1 MGREKMMNSKSV
13 HQAEKLTDAELSKKP
28 GRYQFI
34 EALLSF
40 CDCISHCGITALIFR
55 NIAAAGIL
63 IFAGIPRN
71 FDMSDIDGMRK
82 YYVSSLERMGSLL
95 DIIEKSPSFFGD

>member
-1 MGREKMMNSKSV
+1 MMNNKSV
-13 HQAEKLTDAELSKKP
+13 HQAEKLTDAELSKKL

-34 EALLSF
+34 EALLSLLV
-40 CDCISHCGITALIFR
+40 IAPVIAGIIALIFR

-71 FDMSDIDGMRK
+71 FDMSDTDGMRK

-95 DIIEKSPSFFGD
+95 DIIEKSPSFFGDRAL

>member
-1 MGREKMMNSKSV
+1 MGREKVMNSKCV
-13 HQAEKLTDAELSKKP
+13 HQAEKLTDAELSKSP
-28 GRYQFI
+28 GDI
-34 EALLSF
+34 SLSKLRSLF
-40 CDCISHCGITALIFR
+40 VIVLVIAGITALIFR
-55 NIAAAGIL
+55 NITAAEIL

>member
-1 MGREKMMNSKSV
+1 MGREKVMNSKCVIRQKSLPT
-13 HQAEKLTDAELSKKP
+13 QSFQKSPGNISLSK
-28 GRYQFI
+28 RRSLFVI
-34 EALLSF
+34 VLVIA
-40 CDCISHCGITALIFR
+40 GITALIFR
-55 NIAAAGIL
+55 NITAAEIL

-95 DIIEKSPSFFGD
+95 DIIEKSPPFFGD

>member
-1 MGREKMMNSKSV
+1 MMNSKSV
-13 HQAEKLTDAELSKKP
+13 HQTEKLTDAELSKKL

-34 EALLSF
+34 EALLSLF
-40 CDCISHCGITALIFR
+40 VIVLVIAGITALIIR

-63 IFAGIPRN
+63 IFAGIPQN

-95 DIIEKSPSFFGD
+95 DIIEKSQSFFGD

>member
-1 MGREKMMNSKSV
+1 MMNNKSV
-13 HQAEKLTDAELSKKP
+13 HQAEKLTDAEHSKKP

-34 EALLSF
+34 EALLSLF
-40 CDCISHCGITALIFR
+40 VIVLVIAGITALIFR
-55 NIAAAGIL
+55 NIAAAEIL
-63 IFAGIPRN
+63 IFAGIPQN

-95 DIIEKSPSFFGD
+95 DIIEKNPSFFGD

>member
-1 MGREKMMNSKSV
+1 MNSKSA
-13 HQAEKLTDAELSKKP
+13 HQAEKLTDAEPSKKP

-34 EALLSF
+34 EALLSLLV
-40 CDCISHCGITALIFR
+40 IAPVIAGIIALIFR

-71 FDMSDIDGMRK
+71 FDMSDTDGMRK

-95 DIIEKSPSFFGD
+95 DIIEKSPSFFGDRAL

>member
-1 MGREKMMNSKSV
+1 MP
-13 HQAEKLTDAELSKKP
+13 Q
-28 GRYQFI
+28 
-34 EALLSF
+34 
-40 CDCISHCGITALIFR
+40 
-55 NIAAAGIL
+55 
-63 IFAGIPRN
+63 N

>member
-1 MGREKMMNSKSV
+1 MMNSKSV
-13 HQAEKLTDAELSKKP
+13 HQTEKLTDAELSKKL

-34 EALLSF
+34 EALRSLF
-40 CDCISHCGITALIFR
+40 VIVLVIAGITALIFR
-55 NIAAAGIL
+55 NIAAAEIL
-63 IFAGIPRN
+63 IFAGIPQN

>member
-1 MGREKMMNSKSV
+1 MMNSKSV
-13 HQAEKLTDAELSKKP
+13 HQAEKLTDAELSKKL

-34 EALLSF
+34 EALLSLF
-40 CDCISHCGITALIFR
+40 VIALVIAGITALIFR

-71 FDMSDIDGMRK
+71 IKAVMPAMTNAITKRE
-82 YYVSSLERMGSLL
+82 SSAS
-95 DIIEKSPSFFGD
+95 IN

>member
-1 MGREKMMNSKSV
+1 MNSKSV
-13 HQAEKLTDAELSKKP
+13 HQTEKLTDAELSKKL

-34 EALLSF
+34 EALRSLF
-40 CDCISHCGITALIFR
+40 VIVLVIAGITALIFR
-55 NIAAAGIL
+55 NIAAAEIL
-63 IFAGIPRN
+63 IFAGIPQN

>member
-1 MGREKMMNSKSV
+1 MNSKSV
-13 HQAEKLTDAELSKKP
+13 HQAEELTDAELSKSP
-28 GRYQFI
+28 GDI
-34 EALLSF
+34 SLSKRRSLF
-40 CDCISHCGITALIFR
+40 VIVLVIAGITALIFR
-55 NIAAAGIL
+55 NITAAEIL

>member
-1 MGREKMMNSKSV
+1 MHGFGTIRTIHSSSPKRCSLFV
-13 HQAEKLTDAELSKKP
+13 
-28 GRYQFI
+28 I
-34 EALLSF
+34 ALV
-40 CDCISHCGITALIFR
+40 IAGITALIFR
-55 NIAAAGIL
+55 NIAAAEIL

-82 YYVSSLERMGSLL
+82 YYVSSLECMGSLL